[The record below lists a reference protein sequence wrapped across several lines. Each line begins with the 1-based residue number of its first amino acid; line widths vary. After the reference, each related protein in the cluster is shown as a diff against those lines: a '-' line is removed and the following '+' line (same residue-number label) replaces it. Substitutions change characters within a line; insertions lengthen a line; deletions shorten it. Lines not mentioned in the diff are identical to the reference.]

1 MKPVVFLGMSLS
13 LSEARKILDADYRP
27 PVKRG
32 DLPGLDDGVGLVGI
46 IDGVFMNDC
55 SVGHREIIAL
65 LKRGATVVG
74 GGSMGAL
81 RASELSDLGMIG
93 VGKIYSMYLNGEIE
107 GDDEVALVFNPETND
122 PLSEPL
128 VNIRATLALAVEKGV
143 LETDI
148 SNQILDRVGAEF
160 YPKRSFSRTVDIAR
174 GILDPITYREFADF
188 VGNSSVDL
196 KRRDAI
202 AVLQEIEKI
211 RKNDFPENRKKSK
224 KLKNINPG

>member
-1 MKPVVFLGMSLS
+1 MKPVVFLGMSLPV
-13 LSEARKILDADYRP
+13 SEARKILDADYRP
-27 PVKRG
+27 PIKRG
-32 DLPGLDDGVGLVGI
+32 DLPLLDENVRWVGI

-65 LKRGATVVG
+65 LKRGVTVVG

-81 RASELSDLGMIG
+81 RASELGDLGMIG
-93 VGKIYSMYLNGEIE
+93 IGKIYEMYLNGEIE

-143 LETDI
+143 LEADT
-148 SNQILDRVGAEF
+148 SNLVLEKVRGEF
-160 YPKRSFSRTVDIAR
+160 FPRRSLSRAVELAKD
-174 GILDPITYREFADF
+174 ILDPLTFKEFTDF
-188 VGNSSVDL
+188 VGKSSVDL

-202 AVLQEIEKI
+202 TVLQEIEKI
-211 RKNDFPENRKKSK
+211 MKNENR
-224 KLKNINPG
+224 